1 MSVTPIDTRTNR
13 PASRPFDVRALPWSK
28 DAEAAILGGVIW
40 RPETLSLV
48 EDLEADDFF
57 DLKHRIVW
65 GAIRN
70 LQAADRPIDVVT
82 VEVEIEKQGKLDAI
96 DGVGFLG
103 ELVLICPSPD
113 NITTYRD
120 IVLTHARN
128 RRVQVE
134 LASALERAKNWPHD
148 PGEMFA
154 EIVGQ
159 LARIETDSR
168 IGQSVQR
175 AGIYGSPFKG
185 WLGDT
190 EPGNDPQD
198 IFDAHGLIVRSE
210 PSLILGDPKVGKT
223 LIVTDLAIHLAAGR
237 REWCGVPLYRRCRVL
252 ALLREDSERTT
263 RRRIFQMARGA
274 GIEHHE
280 LDGWLE
286 IDGVTPLYFDDP
298 KHVAQLSRQ
307 LKQYDV
313 VLIDSLST
321 IHNGDE
327 NSVESMAP
335 VMNLWR
341 DMSLTT
347 KTSIPIIHHF
357 RKSPNERGPQRE
369 KSVGDILQ
377 SGRGSSIIA
386 ATTRHGVG
394 ISRGP
399 EKHQVVIGVQSNHE
413 VDVEPFVIARYNGIT
428 DSGQRF
434 LRHVRV
440 GDLRDARNEATAA
453 RVDPVVLEIVRAA
466 GLDGIGVRA
475 LREAVCDRLRS
486 STDRG
491 VNGTRVDESARR
503 LVQSGHLEQLKLSRK
518 WRLAP

>member
-1 MSVTPIDTRTNR
+1 MSVTPIEPRERRTY
-13 PASRPFDVRALPWSK
+13 PSVLDVLALPWNSN
-28 DAEAAILGGVIW
+28 AEAAILGGVIL
-40 RPETLSLV
+40 RNETLDLV
-48 EDLEADDFF
+48 EDLAVDDFF

-65 GAIRN
+65 AAIRN
-70 LQAADRPIDVVT
+70 LRATDRSIDVVT
-82 VEVEIEKQGKLDAI
+82 LEVEIEKQEKLDAI
-96 DGVGFLG
+96 GGIAFLG
-103 ELVLICPSPD
+103 ELVLICPLPD
-113 NITTYRD
+113 NMPMYRD
-120 IVLTHARN
+120 IVLNDARN
-128 RRVQVE
+128 RRLQID

-148 PGEMFA
+148 PRELFS

-159 LARIETDSR
+159 LTRIEADTR
-168 IGQSVQR
+168 IGESVQR

-190 EPGNDPQD
+190 EPGDNPQD
-198 IFDAHGLIVRSE
+198 IFDAHGLIVRAE
-210 PSLILGDPKVGKT
+210 PSLFLGDPKVGKT
-223 LIVTDLAIHLAAGR
+223 LIITDLALHLAAGR
-237 REWCGVPLYRRCRVL
+237 REWCGVPLYRRCKVL

-274 GIEHHE
+274 GIERSE

-286 IDGVTPLYFDDP
+286 IDGVTPLYFDNP

-347 KTSIPIIHHF
+347 KTSRPIIHHF
-357 RKSPNERGPQRE
+357 RKSPNERGVQRE

-399 EKHQVVIGVQSNHE
+399 EKHQVVIGVQSNHD
-413 VDVEPFVIARYNGIT
+413 VDVEPFVIARLNGTT
-428 DSGQRF
+428 DSGERF
-434 LRHVRV
+434 LRHVRI
-440 GDLRDARNEATAA
+440 GDLRDARAEATSA
-453 RVDPVVLEIVRAA
+453 RVDPVVLEVLRGA
-466 GLDGIGVRA
+466 GTEGLGGRA
-475 LREAVCDRLRS
+475 LRDAVSERMTTLH
-486 STDRG
+486 DRG
-491 VNGTRVDESARR
+491 VKSSFVDQSVRR
-503 LVQSGHLEQLKLSRK
+503 LVNSGHVEHLRLARK
-518 WRLAP
+518 WRVL